1 MCLRANFQGFLLNGL
16 LAVILLCGCTKVG
29 PDFVKPPAE
38 VKPEWLEA
46 QGYKQI
52 SPSAEEHRDWWRTF
66 HDPVLDK
73 LVQTAYQ
80 QNLTLQMAGVR
91 VLGARA
97 QLGTAVGKFYPQSQQ
112 ATGAVTRFRVS
123 TASPISGPGAPIY
136 FWSDALGL
144 AGSWELDFWGKFRR
158 GIESA
163 DAAWQASMADY
174 DNALVSLTG
183 DVGASYVQLR
193 TLEKRLDITRK
204 NGEVQK
210 KALKIA
216 TSRWKGGTTSKR
228 DVDQALT
235 ILESTEANIPTLESQ
250 IQQAKNALSLLM
262 GMPPGDLSHLLGS
275 KSTIPVPPPLV
286 AVGIPADL
294 LRRRPDIRGAESRAA
309 AQCAQIGA
317 AKANLFPSFSLS
329 GSFGFQASD
338 VMPYVLGNITNWNSR
353 AAAAGPSFQ
362 WNILN
367 YGRIMN
373 DVRYQDARFQ
383 ELLLD
388 YQNTVLKA
396 QKEVEDA
403 LIAFLKGQQR
413 ANKLA
418 GAVGAAQDS
427 LRLAMLQYRDGITD
441 FTTVLTTEQALL
453 RQQDDLVVTL
463 GEISGNLVGVY
474 RALGGGWQLRE
485 GQDVVPEAVKTA
497 MTRRTNWGKLLSTAE
512 HIPSPGELQR
522 SDMRL
527 PDW

>member
-1 MCLRANFQGFLLNGL
+1 MITHASPRGFILVAF
-16 LAVILLCGCTKVG
+16 LALVCLCGCLKVG
-29 PDFVKPPAE
+29 PDFVTPPAE
-38 VKPEWLEA
+38 VRPDWLEA

-52 SPSAEEHRDWWRTF
+52 SASTAEDRDWWRTF
-66 HDPVLDK
+66 KDPGLDK

-97 QLGTAVGKFYPQSQQ
+97 QLGTAVGNFYPQSQK
-112 ATGAVTRFRVS
+112 ATGALTRLRMS
-123 TASPISGPGAPIY
+123 AASPISGPGAPIY
-136 FWSDALGL
+136 FWTDALGL
-144 AGSWELDFWGKFRR
+144 TGGWELDFWGKYRR

-204 NGEVQK
+204 NVEVQK

-235 ILESTEANIPTLESQ
+235 ILESTEANIPTLEGQ

-262 GMPPGDLSHLLGS
+262 GLPPGDLGHLLGS
-275 KSTIPVPPPLV
+275 KSAIPAPPPLV

-294 LRRRPDIRGAESRAA
+294 LRRRPDIRSAELRAA

-329 GSFGFQASD
+329 GNFGFQASD
-338 VMPYVLGNITNWNSR
+338 VMPYILGNITNWNSR
-353 AAAAGPSFQ
+353 TAAAGPSFQ

-367 YGRIMN
+367 YGRIVN
-373 DVRYQDARFQ
+373 DVRFQDARFQ

-403 LIAFLKGQQR
+403 LIAFLKAQQR
-413 ANKLA
+413 AHKLA
-418 GAVGAAQDS
+418 GAVAAAQDS
-427 LRLAMLQYRDGITD
+427 YRLAIRQYQEGITD
-441 FTTVLTTEQALL
+441 FTTVLTAEQALL
-453 RQQDDLVVTL
+453 AQQDDLASTL
-463 GEISGNLVGVY
+463 GTISTNLVGVY
-474 RALGGGWQLRE
+474 RALGGGWHIRD
-485 GQDVVPEAVKTA
+485 GQDVVPAAVKTA
-497 MTRRTNWGKLLSTAE
+497 MATRTNWGKLLDTTA
-512 HIPSPGELQR
+512 HIPEPGEVPRGNVQ
-522 SDMRL
+522 L
-527 PDW
+527 PDF